1 MTVWPA
7 RGRRS
12 AFRPGPTAAT
22 AQTFGSLRQTIV
34 ITIACTPPCTA
45 YVIACSIPVR
55 DEEEAFYEPEQSD
68 PAGTPARCSPA
79 GKPGYSVGA
88 DRAGT
93 LQHAGDNTAGRYGL
107 VHPGCPVGARGR
119 GVCLTASGSGPAG
132 ANAPYVGY
140 GT

>member
-7 RGRRS
+7 RGRQS
-12 AFRPGPTAAT
+12 AFPPGPTAAT
-22 AQTFGSLRQTIV
+22 AQTCGSLRQTIV
-34 ITIACTPPCTA
+34 ITIACTRPCTA

-68 PAGTPARCSPA
+68 PAGTSARCGPA

-93 LQHAGDNTAGRYGL
+93 LQHAGDHTAGAHGL
-107 VHPGCPVGARGR
+107 VPAGCPDCARGR
-119 GVCLTASGSGPAG
+119 
-132 ANAPYVGY
+132 
-140 GT
+140 